1 MAKRRGRS
9 DGGTVIIRREE
20 IVASGHHG
28 GAWKVAY
35 ADFVTAMMAFFLL
48 MWLLNATTETQR
60 RGIAAYFSP
69 LATVEN
75 GFSGAG
81 LISGGVSPL
90 TGGTSLTMTES
101 GSPAV
106 AAVTPGP
113 GTQTAS
119 LQNDPDA
126 PDGGQD
132 GDDRDGARK
141 ADQPVPA
148 ANDAPR
154 PTTASRALE
163 TAPEPAL
170 EPGPAAPPALT
181 GVAAANAAK
190 AEQTALAA
198 AASALRQRVASDPKL
213 GASAGQMA
221 IDVTPEG
228 LRIQIME
235 RDGQP
240 MFERGAARL
249 NDRAIALLRTVAPFL
264 AKLPE
269 PVSIGGYTD
278 AATWP
283 AGQAGQVSNW
293 SLSSGRA
300 DAARDVLTASGLPD
314 ARIADV
320 TGFADRRLLLPAE
333 PMASANRRVVLTLHR
348 QFPLPPAAQGG

>member
-48 MWLLNATTETQR
+48 MWLLSATTETQR

-69 LATVEN
+69 LASVEN

-106 AAVTPGP
+106 AAITPGP
-113 GTQTAS
+113 GTQAAS

-141 ADQPVPA
+141 PDQPVPA

-154 PTTASRALE
+154 PTTASRAPE
-163 TAPEPAL
+163 TAPEPAPA
-170 EPGPAAPPALT
+170 PGPAVPPALT
-181 GVAAANAAK
+181 GVAAVNAAK

-283 AGQAGQVSNW
+283 AGQVSNW

-348 QFPLPPAAQGG
+348 QFPVSPAAQGG